1 MKLSQLNGEVLFLNG
16 DELFWRVCIVRRRLI
31 SPRTAVERQTN
42 RKHQVA
48 EPENIASHSEEVSLS
63 AKPFVSGTF
72 EPRAMHEFSPS
83 VIYGGGDASP
93 RLPPAQKPGLTARP
107 SLHLPLH
114 LLGRLSPWSR
124 SGAKRFFDCACVL
137 SMLPLLVPLM
147 LAIALAVR
155 LTSSGPIHFL
165 QKRMGR
171 HGRTFTILKFRTL
184 IHAPDK
190 SHHAVTTACNQQF
203 TPVGSFLRR
212 WKLDELPQLLNVL
225 AGHMSLVGPRPKLPE
240 HVVSNPSCRPGITG
254 AATIVFAR
262 EELILAHVPKDQL
275 DAFYHEIVLPA
286 KRSLDA
292 VYMAHATFL
301 SDLKLIVNSAL
312 RRWDSSV
319 VEDLLSTEV
328 FGATNEMQG
337 SRRSDPTISFI
348 RMPLQHNV
356 DESASVEQLTAL

>member
-1 MKLSQLNGEVLFLNG
+1 MNQPSQ
-16 DELFWRVCIVRRRLI
+16 
-31 SPRTAVERQTN
+31 
-42 RKHQVA
+42 
-48 EPENIASHSEEVSLS
+48 
-63 AKPFVSGTF
+63 SGLAT
-72 EPRAMHEFSPS
+72 RSS
-83 VIYGGGDASP
+83 
-93 RLPPAQKPGLTARP
+93 
-107 SLHLPLH
+107 LH

-137 SMLPLLVPLM
+137 SVLPLLVPVM

-155 LTSSGPIHFL
+155 LTSSGPVLFL

-171 HGRTFTILKFRTL
+171 YGRTFTILKFRTL

-262 EELILAHVPKDQL
+262 EELILDQVPKHL
-275 DAFYHEIVLPA
+275 LESCYHTVVLPA
-286 KRSLDA
+286 KRRLDA
-292 VYMAHATFL
+292 EYMACATFR
-301 SDLKLIVNSAL
+301 SDLKLIVESVL
-312 RRWDSSV
+312 RRWDTSV
-319 VEDLLSTEV
+319 MEGLLNGAFEAEDRKLFAREFNPEAVSASLPMPPNVERPV
-328 FGATNEMQG
+328 
-337 SRRSDPTISFI
+337 
-348 RMPLQHNV
+348 
-356 DESASVEQLTAL
+356 SVEQLSAL